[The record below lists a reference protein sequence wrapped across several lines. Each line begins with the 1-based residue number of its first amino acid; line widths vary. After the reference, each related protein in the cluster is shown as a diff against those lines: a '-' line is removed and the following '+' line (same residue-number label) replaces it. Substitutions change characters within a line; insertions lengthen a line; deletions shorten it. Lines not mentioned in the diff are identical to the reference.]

1 LLRLLG
7 QFQSVHPL
15 FFGCSVGVVFEL
27 RIEEEEAEIPGPFST
42 YT

>member
-15 FFGCSVGVVFEL
+15 FFGSSVDVVFEL
-27 RIEEEEAEIPGPFST
+27 RIEEEEAEIAAKFST
-42 YT
+42 YK